1 MRFSVAIAV
10 FVVGSI
16 TATEFQ
22 CWNFEQQDDIRQL
35 YFSEVNRLRSEL
47 AQGKIENKDC
57 KKCPE
62 GSNIYRLE
70 WDCILENLAQEAVNK
85 CIDSP
90 QLSDKAKEKLSMVY
104 GKKKLTT
111 CNPKPSFKEQ
121 MKNWWE
127 VVKTEGLDDNLAS
140 KPGLESFATLANGRA
155 TRIGCAQR
163 NCAGELHMACVVYDK
178 APANGQPIYEKG
190 TPCADPSQCT
200 TYKESKCQSS
210 TKLCRAGYP
219 TNETVAPQPPVDDTS
234 STSTTTTETATT
246 TPAKSKYCEK
256 QEGMNTDAARK
267 LFLDEHNKYR
277 AATAKGEVKMGNG
290 ANARKCPNM
299 KKLTA
304 YDCDLE
310 KAAYE
315 TAKNCPSTD
324 PNTNNENWFVAATG
338 NSEKEAAEQAMKSWY
353 AEIEKS
359 YMEQKTG
366 SQNLLLLTLKINHF
380 ARMVWGT
387 NNRIGCAVHKCS
399 DKWQAVCRYG
409 PEVGTPGAQIYFMG
423 LQECKQCSANC
434 DNGLCTA

>member
-1 MRFSVAIAV
+1 
-10 FVVGSI
+10 
-16 TATEFQ
+16 
-22 CWNFEQQDDIRQL
+22 
-35 YFSEVNRLRSEL
+35 
-47 AQGKIENKDC
+47 
-57 KKCPE
+57 
-62 GSNIYRLE
+62 
-70 WDCILENLAQEAVNK
+70 
-85 CIDSP
+85 
-90 QLSDKAKEKLSMVY
+90 
-104 GKKKLTT
+104 
-111 CNPKPSFKEQ
+111 
-121 MKNWWE
+121 
-127 VVKTEGLDDNLAS
+127 
-140 KPGLESFATLANGRA
+140 
-155 TRIGCAQR
+155 
-163 NCAGELHMACVVYDK
+163 MACVVYDK
-178 APANGQPIYEKG
+178 YVHFDYCNTRQNAECRSDVLSQLRREPDAPPANGQPIYEKG

-380 ARMVWGT
+380 ARSWHTWSADLLYGSTGM
-387 NNRIGCAVHKCS
+387 
-399 DKWQAVCRYG
+399 QAVLGQLRQWALYC
-409 PEVGTPGAQIYFMG
+409 
-423 LQECKQCSANC
+423 LAN
-434 DNGLCTA
+434 